1 MIEQIIGIIL
11 LAIPISII
19 IYLIIDGLDKFRK
32 SYFKEIK
39 DEEIEELK
47 KRMNVK
53 ARIYETNFFSL
64 NGLSIYNIILISEDF
79 VKRGKDYV
87 RGIVAHELA
96 HIKKKHLFK
105 FIPIAIFMII
115 IIYIDILI
123 PSKTIMIDFLKAI
136 IITIFPFIYL
146 RIEQRFQKEA
156 DKIAFDYVG
165 EDVIKPLLLY
175 YKEKENTISKLFSSF
190 LAFFIY
196 FKFDSNLIIGD
207 RISCL
212 NLLLNKGDEKVKG
225 GNEK

>member
-47 KRMNVK
+47 KRMNVNAK
-53 ARIYETNFFSL
+53 VYETDFITL
-64 NGLSIYNIILISEDF
+64 NGCSLHKTVLVSSDF
-79 VKRGKDYV
+79 VKARKGYV
-87 RGIVAHELA
+87 RGVVAHEFG

-105 FIPIAIFMII
+105 SIPFAIFVLSILYI
-115 IIYIDILI
+115 NIQIY
-123 PSKTIMIDFLKAI
+123 LKAI
-136 IITIFPFIYL
+136 GIIAFLLIYP
-146 RIEQRFQKEA
+146 RIAQRFQKEA
-156 DKIAFDYVG
+156 DRIGFEYVG
-165 EDVIKPLLLY
+165 KDVIKPLEY
-175 YKEKENTISKLFSSF
+175 IYENRKRRSRIDKIRCSF
-190 LAFFIY
+190 INFFIY
-196 FKFDSNLIIGD
+196 FELNPERDLED

-212 NLLLNKGDEKVKG
+212 NLLLNKVDEKVKG